1 MCAIAGILA
10 PGGAARPVDAAE
22 LERLR
27 DAMAARGPD
36 GHGLWVD
43 PGGRVGL
50 AHRRLAIIDTGP
62 GGAQPM
68 ASADGRLAVV
78 FNGEIYN
85 HRELRAALAADGAVF
100 RSRSDT
106 EVLLHLYDRHGAAMV
121 DHLQGMF
128 AFALWDAAR
137 QGLLLARDPF
147 GIKPLYLSRAGGAL
161 RFASQAKAL
170 AAALPDDGG
179 LDPAAAVGF
188 LLFGFVPEPH
198 SLHRA
203 VRALPA
209 GTTLWADRSGVGEP
223 RPYFSARG
231 ALLAAAPAGGG
242 GEERRA
248 ALRAAV
254 LASVRRHLVA
264 DVPVG
269 LFLSAGVDSGTL
281 LALAA
286 EIRAE
291 KGEGEGGGTGG
302 GLHTLTLAFEEY
314 RGTPDDESVLAER
327 VAVACGARHRTR
339 TVTSAEFRADA
350 ERVLEAMDQP
360 STDGV
365 NTWLVARAA
374 REEGLKVALS
384 GVGGDELLGG
394 YPGFRQIPR
403 LAAALGPFGRV
414 PALGRLF
421 RRVSAPALG
430 RIMSPKYAGLLEY
443 GTSVADAYLLRRGL
457 FMPWELPERLDPD
470 LARAGWLELAP
481 RLRLEALTAGVESP
495 RLQITL
501 LETGWYLQNQLL
513 RDADWA
519 GMAHGVE
526 IRTPLVDAALFRDLA
541 PLLRAAEPPGK
552 ADLLAAARPPL
563 PAAVGERRKTGFSVP
578 LASWL
583 GRRGDDGGGNGRGAG
598 QRAQALALL
607 RRLAPDALARPYQ

>member
-1 MCAIAGILA
+1 MCAIAGILTLA
-10 PGGAARPVDAAE
+10 GTPDGVGRPVDAAE

-36 GHGLWVD
+36 GRGLWVD
-43 PGGRVGL
+43 PGGRIGL

-68 ASADGRLAVV
+68 ASADGRLVVV

-85 HRELRAALAADGAVF
+85 HRELRDALAADGAVF

-147 GIKPLYLSRAGGAL
+147 GIKPLYLSRTGGAL

-223 RPYFSARG
+223 RPYFSARET
-231 ALLAAAPAGGG
+231 LLAADPAAGG

-269 LFLSAGVDSGTL
+269 LFLSAGVDSGAL

-286 EIRAE
+286 EIRA
-291 KGEGEGGGTGG
+291 GEGEGG

-327 VAVACGARHRTR
+327 VAAAYGARHRTR
-339 TVTSAEFRADA
+339 TVTAAEFRADA

-365 NTWLVARAA
+365 NTWLVAKAA

-403 LAAALGPFGRV
+403 LAAALGPFGRA

-421 RRVSAPALG
+421 RRVAAPALG
-430 RIMSPKYAGLLEY
+430 RVASPKYAGLLEY

-470 LARAGWLELAP
+470 LARAGWRELEP
-481 RLRLEALTAGVESP
+481 RLRFQALTAGVESP
-495 RLQITL
+495 RLRITL
-501 LETGWYLQNQLL
+501 LETGWYLRNQLL

-541 PLLRAAEPPGK
+541 PLLRAATPPGK

-563 PAAVGERRKTGFSVP
+563 PAAVGERPKTGFGVP
-578 LASWL
+578 LAAWL
-583 GRRGDDGGGNGRGAG
+583 GRQECRGQGAG
-598 QRAQALALL
+598 PRARALALL
-607 RRLAPDALARPYQ
+607 RRLAPDALAAGMR